1 MGQKNIRRGSG
12 YAPKG
17 NSHLTVSQG
26 ETTTLKGTFVEVLK
40 KRDGG
45 GGGRGRGRER
55 SIRDIDCTVI
65 FFSFCFFLPSERVGS
80 TQS

>member
-45 GGGRGRGRER
+45 GGGGVG
-55 SIRDIDCTVI
+55 
-65 FFSFCFFLPSERVGS
+65 VGS
-80 TQS
+80 DRSAISIVR